1 MEPEV
6 FVPARQRTLARPVP
20 APPRRAPEGREERRG
35 AAGLAGNARR
45 PLQLE
50 LFGRDDT
57 LPQRGRA
64 HPISR
69 PVPVP
74 LPAPPASAASAGS
87 PGSTAATPEA
97 LLRRLSRLTRGR
109 LQAVVLTDNRR
120 TILSVQPVRPR
131 DDSRLTLRI
140 HRSFLGAPDAV
151 LQAVATFVES
161 RRGSDRAR
169 EALIVLRDHFSR
181 HRGPIRTAARR
192 RLGLQPVGDSLDL
205 RELRDDLNERYF
217 EGKLK
222 ADITWGKGGGGAAQ
236 TCRGRARKS
245 TIQLGSY
252 SYEDKL
258 IRIHRALDEP
268 NVPRYVV
275 EAVVYH
281 ELLHAAIPPVMQ
293 NGRRH
298 VHTPEFRRRERL
310 FRHTQKAEKWVAEH
324 LPELLKARGRK

>member
-1 MEPEV
+1 M
-6 FVPARQRTLARPVP
+6 PARPRTLARPVP

-35 AAGLAGNARR
+35 AASLAVNSGLPSGIPGKARR

-57 LPQRGRA
+57 PPRGSRP
-64 HPISR
+64 HPSSR

-74 LPAPPASAASAGS
+74 LPAGAVSGAAVPP
-87 PGSTAATPEA
+87 PTPEA
-97 LLRRLSRLTRGR
+97 LLRRLSRLTKGR

-120 TILSVQPVRPR
+120 TILSVKPGRPR

-140 HRSFLGAPDAV
+140 HRSFLGAPDEV
-151 LQAVATFVES
+151 LQAVASFVES

-169 EALIVLRDHFSR
+169 EALVVLRDHFCR
-181 HRGPIRTAARR
+181 HRGPIRPAARR
-192 RLGLQPVGDSLDL
+192 RLGLHPVGDSLDL

-217 EGKLK
+217 EGRLK
-222 ADITWGKGGGGAAQ
+222 ADITWGKGGGGVAQ

-258 IRIHRALDEP
+258 IRIHRALDQP

-281 ELLHAAIPPVMQ
+281 ELLHAAIPPVMK